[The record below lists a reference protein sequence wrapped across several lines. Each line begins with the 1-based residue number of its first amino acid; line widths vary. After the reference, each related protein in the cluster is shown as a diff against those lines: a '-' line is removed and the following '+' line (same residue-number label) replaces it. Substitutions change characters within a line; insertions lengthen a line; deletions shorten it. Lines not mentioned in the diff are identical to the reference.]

1 MTVYKIAYNQPI
13 LGPLERLA
21 KLVDVINLMR
31 TEASRGSR
39 KPKPLFRQLS
49 WPLREAAQD

>member
-39 KPKPLFRQLS
+39 KPKPLFHQLS